1 MKMPDKTSG
10 LLAMLIE
17 WVTLHQPALYGFSL
31 SLVTAWL
38 RVMYSGGT
46 HRQRVLEAAM
56 CGAISLSLMSAM
68 EWIGVPL
75 SASGFIGGMVGFLGV
90 EKIRALATVV
100 ITKKVG
106 SDGENQ

>member
-1 MKMPDKTSG
+1 MPDKTPG
-10 LLAMLIE
+10 LLAMFLE

-46 HRQRVLEAAM
+46 HRQRTLEAAM

-90 EKIRALATVV
+90 EKIRALANAF
-100 ITKKVG
+100 ISKKVG
-106 SDGENQ
+106 SDGED